1 MDIIGEKNE
10 GNIAQSF
17 ETTSY
22 NYLDSVSLRI
32 IEEIDKWT
40 QKDKKEQGSTSL
52 TVNEKENIEKN
63 GNLRAWK
70 RQTTGEEEAESYRQ
84 SAPLAKRGRKAFDY
98 NHENSNQ
105 NVATFRTTVLQ
116 ELNDPDDDTVSSTR
130 SKEKME
136 KAMLRVNWALDCFK
150 MYSVPSQKLLEGGFV
165 FASTM
170 RKLSHGCFS
179 GAYKYRSPLHKIN
192 NVHYKFSSRR
202 AVFNMREWGL
212 EALSS
217 KIATNCRILGFDADC
232 LHDKLD
238 NLDLPPNLQ
247 QLIDESSDRVLA
259 NTVSFFKDVATQ
271 TDGNG
276 NFNMIEEI
284 DSYDVAA
291 DPIQE
296 NRLNDPPLVF
306 ATRNFN
312 SNQMTAML
320 YFADLLRESCP
331 QEYSDLY
338 NVQQRM
344 LAIYKS
350 SLSTEVSWTNA
361 SSYPRHNLTN
371 EFTNRG
377 SLNLTPTRFSS
388 SPSIQ
393 IRILAAG
400 LSTLTV
406 REIVDP
412 IFASCTSPSGTRT
425 SPLLYKLIN
434 PPFFCL
440 VYKPGKVL
448 YKEKT
453 PVLLIAKNRNQARM
467 NINNYKSLKE

>member
-17 ETTSY
+17 ETTD
-22 NYLDSVSLRI
+22 NYLHNVSLRI
-32 IEEIDKWT
+32 IEEIDKWL
-40 QKDKKEQGSTSL
+40 QKNEKEPGSTSL

-70 RQTTGEEEAESYRQ
+70 RQRTGEEEAESYRQ
-84 SAPLAKRGRKAFDY
+84 SGNKAFDY

-105 NVATFRTTVLQ
+105 NVATFRPTALQ
-116 ELNDPDDDTVSSTR
+116 ELKEPDDIVSSTR

-150 MYSVPSQKLLEGGFV
+150 MYSVHSQKLLEGGFV

-179 GAYKYRSPLHKIN
+179 GAYEYRSPLHKIN

-276 NFNMIEEI
+276 IFNMIEEI
-284 DSYDVAA
+284 DSYDMAA
-291 DPIQE
+291 DTIQE

-320 YFADLLRESCP
+320 HFADLLRESCP
-331 QEYSDLY
+331 QEYFDLY

-350 SLSTEVSWTNA
+350 SLSPEVNWTNA
-361 SSYPRHNLTN
+361 SSHSRHNLTN

-377 SLNLTPTRFSS
+377 SLNLTPIRFVYSHARPRYSPHGSRFKYNRASS
-388 SPSIQ
+388 
-393 IRILAAG
+393 
-400 LSTLTV
+400 T
-406 REIVDP
+406 
-412 IFASCTSPSGTRT
+412 
-425 SPLLYKLIN
+425 
-434 PPFFCL
+434 
-440 VYKPGKVL
+440 
-448 YKEKT
+448 KT
-453 PVLLIAKNRNQARM
+453 FHSRGRK
-467 NINNYKSLKE
+467 KC